1 MPKKVLC
8 KNKDDVKID
17 GVCSGIAKYFD
28 MDPTVIRLLWVI
40 LTLAGGSGI
49 IAYVVCMFVMP
60 DDPGY
65 TEAEWTDLENE
76 NNNS

>member
-1 MPKKVLC
+1 MPKKRLY
-8 KNKDDVKID
+8 KDKEDIKIA

-28 MDPTVIRLLWVI
+28 MDPTVIRILWVV

-49 IAYVVCMFVMP
+49 IAYLICMFVMP

-65 TEAEWTDLENE
+65 TEAEWHNVEDENT
-76 NNNS
+76 NS